1 MASKKGLRDSI
12 GGIFADLLEDDINV
26 SSAQADS
33 KTESQGVLSARSSLD
48 EDENYFGK
56 LGKNLSR
63 TINAM
68 DDESGTAEPGQA
80 TAGGI
85 LKSRSSRTDQL
96 EMEAKAVKDTNL
108 SLASIRH
115 PRKISFDD
123 EDVLGPLGLEDKKEN
138 ELEQP
143 ARKSGREYWDY
154 PDSPN
159 RNTSPKSPAPAVP
172 HDWLGRKPSMLERST
187 SDFEVEEKVPAFGSY
202 RPSFSSSA
210 ARCQPPPLS
219 RQSSMLSNGVNIAG
233 YSQLRPD
240 NWDTKKPDQKVS
252 TSRVTNEK
260 RSGEKQQPS
269 IRSDFVKE
277 EDSKCE
283 TVHESVKKTSKE
295 GDDWLSRLLARSQ
308 TQVES
313 QMHHGGSGD
322 TIEHFSHSEPAAL
335 QETLKS
341 VPDSNIANRQ
351 QKSSLSSSKS
361 DFLGLK
367 DANDDDEDE
376 DSFAGIIP
384 NSSKVGGIITAPESQ
399 RGHLKDTQPNQRP
412 SSSHSTRPNELA
424 HDVGILQQMDDVVRT
439 ESIQNGALMSNFTQH
454 SGGSEDRYGF
464 GNSVRI
470 QGAGSLQN
478 DQNAGQTRCT
488 APAQSGMKTGAIK
501 ERITSTP
508 HKCKNAL
515 QLVESTVSSLAVDH
529 SSDKELH
536 ATRDVEIKL
545 HQLEVENVQLKAFL
559 EAQQK
564 RHEQE
569 LVSLEDM
576 YKWRNKLQSESM
588 DLREARLQAEMNELT
603 AMLKTVRNESEA
615 ERTRLMEASAQ
626 RLADADRERNRDFER
641 LRELQRKAVSEM
653 QKDYEEQM
661 QRLRRLKDQEVDAVT
676 SATAQ
681 TRSLSTVIEHME
693 AFSQRLGELAS
704 QLDGYRKNSRQDAD
718 FEMRQREQQIKALQN
733 SLESQRKDLQQERSE
748 LHKVISRLEAR
759 LQEQTRLLEEER
771 HRLLA
776 ERSKTEALQ
785 GSMAENMRAML
796 EQRDLER
803 EELQK
808 AKMKLLLE
816 REEWE
821 RNCLDVPK
829 GLGREHSE
837 LGQQRKQFASRC
849 EHKVT
854 DVAAKGGFYVGL
866 AQREAK
872 EQVTRDLAQLEQQR
886 NAIRVEAAH
895 LSAHKKKLAR
905 QAEEVRIA
913 NKVIANHLFASLIF
927 LQLASQK
934 YAEGEQALQEVRHVL
949 AVDRGRVGRTKLQ
962 TWGVYEQEKGL
973 VQNSLG
979 NLVKRKLTSTKV
991 SGALSDRL
999 EPSLSA
1005 LTTDDSQT
1013 HLAFFKHMASQDHD
1027 FIKREDLFLM
1037 NLRKHQLHGQ
1047 FTTA

>member
-219 RQSSMLSNGVNIAG
+219 RQSSI
-233 YSQLRPD
+233 
-240 NWDTKKPDQKVS
+240 
-252 TSRVTNEK
+252 
-260 RSGEKQQPS
+260 
-269 IRSDFVKE
+269 
-277 EDSKCE
+277 
-283 TVHESVKKTSKE
+283 
-295 GDDWLSRLLARSQ
+295 
-308 TQVES
+308 
-313 QMHHGGSGD
+313 
-322 TIEHFSHSEPAAL
+322 HSEPAAL

-866 AQREAK
+866 AQQREAK

>member
-269 IRSDFVKE
+269 I
-277 EDSKCE
+277 
-283 TVHESVKKTSKE
+283 
-295 GDDWLSRLLARSQ
+295 
-308 TQVES
+308 
-313 QMHHGGSGD
+313 
-322 TIEHFSHSEPAAL
+322 SHSEPAAL

-866 AQREAK
+866 AQQREAK

>member
-219 RQSSMLSNGVNIAG
+219 RQSSI
-233 YSQLRPD
+233 
-240 NWDTKKPDQKVS
+240 
-252 TSRVTNEK
+252 
-260 RSGEKQQPS
+260 
-269 IRSDFVKE
+269 
-277 EDSKCE
+277 
-283 TVHESVKKTSKE
+283 
-295 GDDWLSRLLARSQ
+295 
-308 TQVES
+308 
-313 QMHHGGSGD
+313 
-322 TIEHFSHSEPAAL
+322 
-335 QETLKS
+335 
-341 VPDSNIANRQ
+341 
-351 QKSSLSSSKS
+351 
-361 DFLGLK
+361 
-367 DANDDDEDE
+367 
-376 DSFAGIIP
+376 
-384 NSSKVGGIITAPESQ
+384 
-399 RGHLKDTQPNQRP
+399 
-412 SSSHSTRPNELA
+412 
-424 HDVGILQQMDDVVRT
+424 
-439 ESIQNGALMSNFTQH
+439 
-454 SGGSEDRYGF
+454 
-464 GNSVRI
+464 
-470 QGAGSLQN
+470 LQN

-866 AQREAK
+866 AQQREAK

>member
-269 IRSDFVKE
+269 I
-277 EDSKCE
+277 
-283 TVHESVKKTSKE
+283 
-295 GDDWLSRLLARSQ
+295 
-308 TQVES
+308 
-313 QMHHGGSGD
+313 
-322 TIEHFSHSEPAAL
+322 
-335 QETLKS
+335 
-341 VPDSNIANRQ
+341 
-351 QKSSLSSSKS
+351 
-361 DFLGLK
+361 
-367 DANDDDEDE
+367 
-376 DSFAGIIP
+376 
-384 NSSKVGGIITAPESQ
+384 
-399 RGHLKDTQPNQRP
+399 
-412 SSSHSTRPNELA
+412 
-424 HDVGILQQMDDVVRT
+424 
-439 ESIQNGALMSNFTQH
+439 
-454 SGGSEDRYGF
+454 
-464 GNSVRI
+464 
-470 QGAGSLQN
+470 SLQN

-866 AQREAK
+866 AQQREAK